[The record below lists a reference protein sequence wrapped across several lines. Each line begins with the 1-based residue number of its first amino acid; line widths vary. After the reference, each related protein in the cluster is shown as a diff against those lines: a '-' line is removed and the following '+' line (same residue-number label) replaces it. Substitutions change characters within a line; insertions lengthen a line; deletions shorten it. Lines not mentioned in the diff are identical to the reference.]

1 MVGNMTL
8 QASIRLPGMIKVNY
22 PYQNQVISSHVKLA
36 GLVNVPSPKSLP
48 QGIQYLLDQLS
59 PSQQSEVL
67 QSHQLYN
74 KKYYLYRL
82 TYYVDNQAVREVD
95 YTADEI
101 SSYQFTEDYL
111 NTIYNNTTIELG
123 DHVFAI
129 MATFFSPQNPGVML
143 YDFAEIKFKY
153 QNDSTS
159 LLPYMESLAPQQF
172 VGQLDHK
179 IFLSMLDYALTQRTE
194 GAVKND
200 IDYLES
206 LYDIDTIPQSFIP
219 YLAKTVGYDY
229 FAGLLGNDNTLREE
243 IRFLPDWQKSAGT
256 QESILVL
263 LRALNLHGVIHPLYL
278 DLLSNTL
285 VSGVNQQYEGT
296 TEIKIPSQT
305 KKARF
310 SFVLNHSTFIPN
322 TTKFEIQDQQG
333 NILASF
339 IWDIQQNQPFWMTFE
354 SGWLEKESG
363 PAGFSDLSSVY
374 VDNQRGGITVV
385 FSEAVK
391 TTIPTIAVVTYQ
403 YALESRP
410 GANTRLSEFFDMTI
424 SSLSKPNEF
433 PAKDMQHVTDIIE
446 RSKPFRTKL
455 RTIDLPISS
464 ADAYFMT
471 PTTGSSTGNLNSLD
485 RLDANNIKST
495 EVNLRNPISESVS
508 IVTKNQISDG
518 FLFSWEDPNSFY
530 NRFDMIYSLAIDPE
544 LHDEQTRQMFVTDPL
559 IPRGHALLVHDDTN
573 QDATWRRRNLRQ
585 LGFVLE
591 NDRPSIILS
600 NQLVHYDTL
609 TDTVSQTKT
618 YQDLVIEIDSTST
631 TIQLNLEIFN
641 DKTNRNGYSLIWGP
655 SSLQIKNLNTGTT
668 SVSSWTVNNTNYK
681 KKTLSYTQGNYELE
695 VYRFISQS
703 EIDAFYTARPDLNNY
718 QFELNKW
725 YAVWKLTSNFYTYP
739 THLSVYFPSVK
750 AQKQLSDEYIS
761 LGGLSTAVPV
771 EFDSLLG
778 TAYQFSDLVLEVV
791 NNFSDVVEASWKW
804 NGNRWE
810 SVVSSSIISATLT
823 NASGAWTTPISIV
836 GSVQFIGAAPTGSAN
851 NWDVRLYANKIGDN
865 FQMDIGMGLEDDFGN
880 WQTHRGVFGVD
891 SDLTYY
897 ISEKIP
903 DLFDH
908 QHNQGNQRMAA
919 FDGLY
924 FKGGELFPGFRL
936 IAGTGSSFT
945 QYDHYP
951 KKVVQKSLTSMP
963 SMANA
968 AFEVG
973 A

>member
-1 MVGNMTL
+1 MTL

-22 PYQNQVISSHVKLA
+22 PYQNQIISSHVKLA
-36 GLVNVPSPKSLP
+36 GLVNVPSPKLLPKGTDFIKNQLP
-48 QGIQYLLDQLS
+48 QN
-59 PSQQSEVL
+59 QQSEVL

-95 YTADEI
+95 YTKDEI

-111 NTIYNNTTIELG
+111 NTIYNNTTIDFG

-143 YDFAEIKFKY
+143 YDFTEIKFKY

-159 LLPYMESLAPQQF
+159 LLPYLESMAPQQF

-179 IFLSMLDYALTQRTE
+179 IFLNMLDYILTQRTE

-256 QESILVL
+256 KESILVL
-263 LRALNLHGVIHPLYL
+263 LRALNLHGVIQPLYL

-285 VSGVNQQYEGT
+285 VPGVNQNYEGT

-310 SFVLNHSTFIPN
+310 SFVLNHSTFVPN

-339 IWDIQQNQPFWMTFE
+339 IWDIKQNQPYWMTFE
-354 SGWLEKESG
+354 NNWLEKESG

-391 TTIPTIAVVTYQ
+391 TIIPTVAVITYQ
-403 YALESRP
+403 YVLESRP

-424 SSLSKPNEF
+424 SSLSKPNDF
-433 PAKDMQHVTDIIE
+433 PAKDMQHVTDIIQ

-455 RTIDLPISS
+455 RTIDLPVSS

-471 PTTGSSTGNLNSLD
+471 PTTGSSTGDLSNLD
-485 RLDANNIKST
+485 RLDENNIKST
-495 EVNLRNPISESVS
+495 EVNLRNSISESVS

-544 LHDEQTRQMFVTDPL
+544 NHSEEIRNILSSDPL

-573 QDATWRRRNLRQ
+573 QDEVWRRRNLRQ

-591 NDRPSIILS
+591 NDRPSIVLS
-600 NQLVHYDTL
+600 NQLVHYDTF
-609 TDTVSQTKT
+609 TDTISQTKT
-618 YQDLVIEIDSTST
+618 YKDLVIELDSTST
-631 TIQLNLEIFN
+631 TFQFNLEIFN
-641 DKTNRNGYSLIWGP
+641 DKINRNGHSFIWTA
-655 SSLQIKNLNTGTT
+655 SSFQIKNLNTGSTT
-668 SVSSWTVNNTNYK
+668 ISSWTVNNTNYK
-681 KKTLSYTQGNYELE
+681 KKTYSCGHGDYELE
-695 VYRFISQS
+695 VYRFTSQS
-703 EIDAFYTARPDLNNY
+703 EIDSFYDSRPDLNNY

-725 YAVWKLTSNFYTYP
+725 YAIWKLTSNFYTYP
-739 THLSVYFPSVK
+739 THLSVYYATVK
-750 AQKQLSDEYIS
+750 AQKQLSDDFIS
-761 LGGLSTAVPV
+761 LGGLSTAVAV
-771 EFDSLLG
+771 SFNTLLG

-804 NGNRWE
+804 NGTRWE
-810 SVVSSSIISATLT
+810 SVVSSNIISATL
-823 NASGAWTTPISIV
+823 NDASGAWTTPISIAGTV
-836 GSVQFIGAAPTGSAN
+836 TFIGAAPTGNAN
-851 NWDVRLYANKIGDN
+851 NWEVRVYANKVGDN
-865 FQMDIGMGLEDDFGN
+865 FQMDVGMNLEDDFSKA
-880 WQTHRGVFGVD
+880 QLHRGVFGVD

-897 ISEKIP
+897 SDKKLS

-919 FDGLY
+919 FDGIYL
-924 FKGGELFPGFRL
+924 KGGELFPGLRL
-936 IAGTGSSFT
+936 IAGQGSSFT

-963 SMANA
+963 SMVSVP
-968 AFEVG
+968 FEVG
-973 A
+973 T